1 MTEKWEIS
9 GDYFESCNCEAAC
22 PCVFLSPPT
31 TGECTV
37 VVGWHINKGT
47 MAGVNLSGLNFA
59 LAVHSPGHMAKV
71 KWTLA
76 AYVDARANDA
86 QRKALETILSGQ
98 GGGYFAALGP
108 FIGKVLGISPA
119 KIEFEAKGKQRSM
132 KIGDVGSVDIQA
144 IEGAAGQEVT
154 IKNNPLGIV
163 PGEPAVVARSTRL
176 SYHDHGF
183 KWEEA
188 GKNGFF
194 SPFTY
199 SGP

>member
-1 MTEKWEIS
+1 MTEKWEIA

-31 TGECTV
+31 SGECKV
-37 VVGWHINKGT
+37 VVGWHINRGT

-59 LAVHSPGHMAKV
+59 IAVHSPGHMAKV

-76 AYVDARANDA
+76 GYVDAKADVA

-98 GGGYFAALGP
+98 GGGYFAAIAPL
-108 FIGKVLGISPA
+108 IGKVLGISPA
-119 KIEFEAKGKQRSM
+119 KIDFEAKGKQRSM
-132 KIGDVGSVDIQA
+132 KIGDVGAVDIQA
-144 IEGAAGQEVT
+144 IDGAEGQEVT

-183 KWEEA
+183 KWDEA

-194 SPFTY
+194 SPFKY
-199 SGP
+199 NGP

>member
-31 TGECTV
+31 SGECTV
-37 VVGWHINKGT
+37 VVGWRINKGT
-47 MAGVNLSGLNFA
+47 MAGVDLSGLNFA
-59 LAVHSPGHMAKV
+59 IAVHSPGHMAKV

-76 AYVDARANDA
+76 GYVDAKANAA

-119 KIEFEAKGKQRSM
+119 KIEFEVKGKERRM
-132 KIGDVGSVDIQA
+132 KIGDVGSVEIQA
-144 IEGAAGQEVT
+144 IVGRAGEEIT

-183 KWEEA
+183 KWEET

-199 SGP
+199 NGP

>member
-31 TGECTV
+31 SGDCKV
-37 VVGWHINKGT
+37 VVGWHIHQGS
-47 MAGVNLSGLNFA
+47 MAGVDLSGLNFA
-59 LAVHSPGHMAKV
+59 IAVHSPGHMAKV

-76 AYVDARANDA
+76 GYVDARANTA

-108 FIGKVLGISPA
+108 FIGKVLGISPV
-119 KIEFEAKGKQRSM
+119 KIEFEAKGNQRSM
-132 KIGDVGSVDIQA
+132 KIGEVGAVDVQA
-144 IEGAAGQEVT
+144 IDGAAGQEVT

-194 SPFTY
+194 SPFKY
-199 SGP
+199 NGP

>member
-1 MTEKWEIS
+1 
-9 GDYFESCNCEAAC
+9 
-22 PCVFLSPPT
+22 
-31 TGECTV
+31 
-37 VVGWHINKGT
+37 

-59 LAVHSPGHMAKV
+59 IAVYVPGHMAKV

-76 AYVDARANDA
+76 GYVDARADA
-86 QRKALETILSGQ
+86 TQRKALEAILSGQ

-108 FIGKVLGISPA
+108 FIGKVLGIAPA
-119 KIEFEAKGKQRSM
+119 KIDFEIKGNQRSM
-132 KIGDVGSVDIQA
+132 KIGDVGNVDIQA
-144 IEGAAGQEVT
+144 IEGAQGQEVT

-176 SYHDHGF
+176 SYHDHGL

-194 SPFTY
+194 SPFAY
-199 SGP
+199 KGP